1 MKPSLANQGNKH
13 NRPQKSVPGF
23 NEVGTPV
30 TSEEVNV
37 TETVEAAENTET
49 VETNET
55 AATPEVKTEDKP
67 EVKTATSVDE
77 IIATV
82 TDKQKPIEKEPI
94 TIFID
99 SDIKKKFVAF
109 GKKHGKGS
117 RSELINTFL
126 RSIFDKE

>member
-1 MKPSLANQGNKH
+1 MSGLANQGNRNHKLE
-13 NRPQKSVPGF
+13 KSVPAF
-23 NEVGTPV
+23 EEVGTPPV
-30 TSEEVNV
+30 
-37 TETVEAAENTET
+37 
-49 VETNET
+49 VETTE
-55 AATPEVKTEDKP
+55 TPEVKTEDKP
-67 EVKTATSVDE
+67 VVKAATSVDE

>member
-1 MKPSLANQGNKH
+1 MSGLANQGNRNHKLE
-13 NRPQKSVPGF
+13 KSVPAF
-23 NEVGTPV
+23 EEVGTPPV
-30 TSEEVNV
+30 
-37 TETVEAAENTET
+37 
-49 VETNET
+49 VETAET
-55 AATPEVKTEDKP
+55 TESAATQETPEVKTEDKP

-77 IIATV
+77 IFATV